1 VKPLRDPD
9 LECLQGVSRKLN
21 AVSKVMAAGVIGL
34 GFIAAVGFH
43 LWRERVPSTAQ
54 ARVER
59 DSFPVSS
66 RLEGMIGKS
75 FVSNGQY
82 VRAGDLLVEMDKR
95 DGEARLARAAAEV
108 DQAQTAMQGIA
119 RRLSKTQPELEKA
132 VSTLRHRERELDTV
146 MLDYEAVSGLRAKKP
161 VSPGRW
167 WTVRKA
173 YQEALSRYSEA
184 KGALGG
190 AIDRVQGD
198 QALGEAT
205 AAKLRTAQ
213 ATIQRT
219 ELQLSSARIYATV
232 EGRVAFDKSKLAQ
245 RLPAGEGFLSLEGE
259 PWVVAD
265 FTRSQLKRLKP
276 GQRVRIRIGAIKQR
290 TFQGN
295 VASIGPLASGALT
308 DRMPV
313 PRVMADLFHLLPT
326 ASAKIAFDADS
337 VRGFEERMDSGL
349 SSSVEVVPK

>member
-9 LECLQGVSRKLN
+9 LERLQGVSRKLN
-21 AVSKVMAAGVIGL
+21 AVRKVIAAGVIGL
-34 GFIAAVGFH
+34 GFIAAAGFH
-43 LWRERVPSTAQ
+43 LWRERVPSTDQ

-59 DSFPVSS
+59 DRFPVSS
-66 RLEGMIGKS
+66 RLGGMIGKI

-95 DGEARLARAAAEV
+95 EGEARLATAAAEV
-108 DQAQTAMQGIA
+108 VQAQTAMQGIA
-119 RRLSKTQPELEKA
+119 RRLSKTRPELEKA

-146 MLDYEAVSGLRAKKP
+146 MLDYEAISRLRAKQPLSP
-161 VSPGRW
+161 VRL
-167 WTVRKA
+167 WTVQKA
-173 YQEALSRYSEA
+173 YQGALSRYSEA

-198 QALGEAT
+198 QALAEAT

-219 ELQLSSARIYATV
+219 ELQLSSARIYAMV
-232 EGRVAFDKSKLAQ
+232 AGRVAFDKSKLAQ
-245 RLPAGEGFLSLEGE
+245 RLQAGEVFLSLEGE
-259 PWVVAD
+259 PWVVAN
-265 FTRSQLKRLKP
+265 FNRSQLKRLKP

-295 VASIGPLASGALT
+295 VASIGPLASGAPT
-308 DRMPV
+308 DRTPV
-313 PRVMADLFHLLPT
+313 PT
-326 ASAKIAFDADS
+326 APAKIVFDADS

-349 SSSVEVVPK
+349 SSSVEVATK